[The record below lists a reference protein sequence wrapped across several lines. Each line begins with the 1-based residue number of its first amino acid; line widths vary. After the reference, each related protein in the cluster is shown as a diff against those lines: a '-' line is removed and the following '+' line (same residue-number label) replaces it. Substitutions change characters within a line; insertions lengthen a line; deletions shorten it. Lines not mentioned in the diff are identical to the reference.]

1 MKQPK
6 TIEDQIRKRVLDA
19 IEEIAT
25 QDKKNSYASIMRNLG
40 DYQQSHQQLKEG
52 KRYPTLRNIVLLHEK
67 YHYSILWIM
76 TGTGE
81 KRTNSVASTIREINR
96 LAKHAEFLLKG

>member
-6 TIEDQIRKRVLDA
+6 TIEDQIRKRVLEA

-25 QDKKNSYASIMRNLG
+25 HDNKASYASIMRNLG
-40 DYQQSHQQLKEG
+40 DYQQSHVQLKEG

-67 YHYSILWIM
+67 YHYSINWIM
-76 TGTGE
+76 TGSGE
-81 KRTNSVASTIREINR
+81 KRTNSIPSLLREINR